1 MFAID
6 VKISQTSE
14 NVSVSRPRPAVT
26 GAGPGWC
33 MTLSA
38 DSQGGVISSLSLVM
52 QEEDTFTEELLEDVE
67 GRIRDFFLG
76 CFTKTEQEDSFES
89 LVRDGKLYGQDYNNI
104 KV

>member
-1 MFAID
+1 
-6 VKISQTSE
+6 
-14 NVSVSRPRPAVT
+14 
-26 GAGPGWC
+26 
-33 MTLSA
+33 
-38 DSQGGVISSLSLVM
+38 M
-52 QEEDTFTEELLEDVE
+52 QEEDTFTEEMLEDVE

>member
-1 MFAID
+1 
-6 VKISQTSE
+6 
-14 NVSVSRPRPAVT
+14 
-26 GAGPGWC
+26 
-33 MTLSA
+33 
-38 DSQGGVISSLSLVM
+38 M

-104 KV
+104 KVVVQYLGLKLTN

>member
-1 MFAID
+1 
-6 VKISQTSE
+6 
-14 NVSVSRPRPAVT
+14 
-26 GAGPGWC
+26 

-38 DSQGGVISSLSLVM
+38 DCQGGVISHLSLVM

-89 LVRDGKLYGQDYNNI
+89 LVRDGKLYGQDYDTI
-104 KV
+104 KVV